1 MECRLLCTAAEAGFA
16 VAPSL
21 PAGASF
27 PSLEQYDVGRV
38 DNDAIE
44 RMLPDLTGR
53 EETVSSERE
62 EVI

>member
-1 MECRLLCTAAEAGFA
+1 MECRLLCTGFA
-16 VAPSL
+16 MAPSL

-38 DNDAIE
+38 DSDAIE
-44 RMLPDLTGR
+44 RTLPDLTGR
-53 EETVSSERE
+53 EETVNSERE